1 VGGQTCRV
9 DCDMA
14 CHFIAKPL
22 GGFYDPVQQIR
33 ETALA
38 RDQRRLAAIL
48 AADVVGYSR
57 LMGREESGTVG
68 RLRTIRKQHLV
79 PVLARRGGRIVKLTG
94 DGVLVEFSSAVEALT
109 AAIEFQQT
117 ILDESR
123 GQAEDQVILF
133 RMGLH
138 LGDLIVEEDDLF
150 GDGVNVAARLEA
162 EAPPGGILISR
173 TVHEAVAG
181 RMKASFEDLG
191 GLLLKNIERPVQTF
205 SVQWQAADWRDAHEA
220 VVTAAPAAAPAAPL
234 ALPDKPS
241 IAVLPFDNMSAD
253 PEQEHFADGVVESIT
268 AALSRIRA
276 FFVIARNSAFAY
288 KGRPTNVREIGREL
302 GVAYVLEG
310 SVQRVGARVRITA
323 QLIETAGGVHL
334 WADRYDGSLDD
345 IFDLQDRITEAVA
358 GALQPSIRLAEI
370 ERSRRKRPQ
379 ELGAYDYAMRAMQH
393 AWLLEED
400 AAARALE
407 LLGKALEIDPDY
419 PLALALTAWCWAQR
433 SVYNWADDTAAAKAE
448 ALKLADRAASQ
459 STDDPLILAVLGT
472 VHTFAR
478 NYGVARVMLERAV
491 ALDPNAAWALS
502 RLGWLDVYADRPD
515 EAKIHFEKALRLSPL
530 DPINFNNL
538 VGLAS
543 ARAVAGDDAGAAD
556 LFIRALQERP
566 NAAWIHRNLAA
577 ALYGAGR
584 LNEARESIA
593 KLLVSHPGIT
603 IRKFREAMVF
613 SPSTLDRMAAQMR
626 ALGIPEE

>member
-1 VGGQTCRV
+1 L
-9 DCDMA
+9 
-14 CHFIAKPL
+14 P
-22 GGFYDPVQQIR
+22 R
-33 ETALA
+33 E
-38 RDQRRLAAIL
+38 QRRLAAIL

-57 LMGREESGTVG
+57 LMGRDESGTVA
-68 RLRTIRKQHLV
+68 RLRAIRKQTVV
-79 PVLARRGGRIVKLTG
+79 PIVDRRGGRIVKLTG
-94 DGVLVEFSSAVEALT
+94 DGVLAEFGSAVEALS
-109 AAIEFQQT
+109 AAIELQQAMRHHARH
-117 ILDESR
+117 EP
-123 GQAEDQVILF
+123 EDRAIVL

-138 LGDLIVEEDDLF
+138 VGDLIVEEDDLL

-162 EAPPGGILISR
+162 EASPAGILISR
-173 TVHEAVAG
+173 TVHEAVVG
-181 RMKASFEDLG
+181 RMNAGFEDMGNLR
-191 GLLLKNIERPVQTF
+191 LKNIDRPIQAFAVTWDPE
-205 SVQWQAADWRDAHEA
+205 QWTLPDEPATPYRHAAS
-220 VVTAAPAAAPAAPL
+220 APPAAPL
-234 ALPDKPS
+234 DLPDKPS
-241 IAVLPFDNMSAD
+241 IAVLPFDNMSND

-288 KGRPTNVREIGREL
+288 KGRATNVRDIGREL

-310 SVQRVGARVRITA
+310 SVQRVGQRVRITA
-323 QLIETAGGVHL
+323 QLVETSGGVHL
-334 WADRYDGSLDD
+334 WADRFDGSLDD
-345 IFDLQDRITEAVA
+345 VFDLQDRITEAVA

-379 ELGAYDYAMRAMQH
+379 DLGAYDYAMRAMPH
-393 AWLLEED
+393 AWLLER
-400 AAARALE
+400 AAADRALE
-407 LLGKALEIDPDY
+407 LLDKALRIDPDY

-433 SVYNWADDTAAAKAE
+433 SVYNWAEDTATAKAE

-459 STDDPLILAVLGT
+459 SSDDPLILAVLGT

-515 EAKIHFEKALRLSPL
+515 DARVHFEKAMRLSPL

-543 ARAVAGDDAGAAD
+543 ARQVAGDDAGAAD

-566 NAAWIHRNLAA
+566 NALWIHRNLAA

-584 LNEARESIA
+584 IEEAKASAAIVMAAYPGYTIA
-593 KLLVSHPGIT
+593 RYKD
-603 IRKFREAMVF
+603 AMVF
-613 SPSTLDRMAAQMR
+613 TPRALDRMAAQMR
-626 ALGIPEE
+626 ALGVPEG

>member
-1 VGGQTCRV
+1 
-9 DCDMA
+9 
-14 CHFIAKPL
+14 
-22 GGFYDPVQQIR
+22 
-33 ETALA
+33 
-38 RDQRRLAAIL
+38 
-48 AADVVGYSR
+48 
-57 LMGREESGTVG
+57 MGRDESGTVG

-94 DGVLVEFSSAVEALT
+94 DGVLVEFFSAVEALT

-173 TVHEAVAG
+173 TVHEAVVG
-181 RMKASFEDLG
+181 RMKASFEELG
-191 GLLLKNIERPVQTF
+191 SLLLKNIERPVQTF
-205 SVQWQAADWRDAHEA
+205 AVQWQAADWRDAHEA
-220 VVTAAPAAAPAAPL
+220 VASAAPTGAVPLAPAL

-241 IAVLPFDNMSAD
+241 IAVLPFDNMSGD

-310 SVQRVGARVRITA
+310 SVQRMGARVRITA
-323 QLIETAGGVHL
+323 QLIETAGGMHL
-334 WADRYDGSLDD
+334 WADKYDGSLDD
-345 IFDLQDRITEAVA
+345 IFDLQDRITENVA

-393 AWLLEED
+393 AWLLEQD
-400 AAARALE
+400 AATRALE
-407 LLGKALEIDPDY
+407 LLDKALQIDPDY
-419 PLALALTAWCWAQR
+419 PLALALSAWCRAQR
-433 SVYNWADDTAAAKAE
+433 SVYNWTDDPAAAKAE

-515 EAKIHFEKALRLSPL
+515 EARVHFEKAMRLSPL

-603 IRKFREAMVF
+603 IRKYREAMVF
-613 SPSTLDRMAAQMR
+613 SPATLERMTAQMR
-626 ALGIPEE
+626 ALGVPEE

>member
-1 VGGQTCRV
+1 
-9 DCDMA
+9 M
-14 CHFIAKPL
+14 
-22 GGFYDPVQQIR
+22 
-33 ETALA
+33 
-38 RDQRRLAAIL
+38 

-57 LMGREESGTVG
+57 LMGRDESGTVS
-68 RLRTIRKQHLV
+68 RLRAIRRQHLM
-79 PVLARRGGRIVKLTG
+79 PVVARRGGRIVKLTG
-94 DGVLVEFSSAVEALT
+94 DGVLVEFASAVEALT
-109 AAIEFQQT
+109 AAIELQQT
-117 ILDESR
+117 MVEESR
-123 GQAEDQVILF
+123 GQAEDHAILF

-150 GDGVNVAARLEA
+150 GDGVNVAARLEG
-162 EAPPGGILISR
+162 EAPAGGILISR

-191 GLLLKNIERPVQTF
+191 GLLLKNIDRPVQTF
-205 SVQWQAADWRDAHEA
+205 SVRWQPSDWQVLHD
-220 VVTAAPAAAPAAPL
+220 AAPAAALAAAPAASAPAERL

-241 IAVLPFDNMSAD
+241 IAVLPFDNLSGD

-276 FFVIARNSAFAY
+276 FFVIARNSAFTY

-323 QLIETAGGVHL
+323 QLIETAGGMHL
-334 WADRYDGSLDD
+334 WADKYDGSLED
-345 IFDLQDRITEAVA
+345 IFDLQDRITENVA

-379 ELGAYDYAMRAMQH
+379 ELGAYDYAMRAMQY
-393 AWLLEED
+393 AWLLEQD
-400 AAARALE
+400 AATRALE
-407 LLGKALEIDPDY
+407 LLDKALQLDPDY
-419 PLALALTAWCWAQR
+419 PLALALSAWCRAQR
-433 SVYNWADDTAAAKAE
+433 SVYNWTDDPGAAKAE

-502 RLGWLDVYADRPD
+502 RLGWLDVYADRPN
-515 EAKIHFEKALRLSPL
+515 EAKVHFEKALRLSPL

-543 ARAVAGDDAGAAD
+543 ARLVAGEDAAAAD
-556 LFIRALQERP
+556 LMIRALQERP
-566 NAAWIHRNLAA
+566 NAVWIHRNLAL

-584 LNEARESIA
+584 LDEAKASLGT
-593 KLLVSHPGIT
+593 LLASHPGFT

-613 SPSTLDRMAAQMR
+613 SPGALDRMAAQMR
-626 ALGIPEE
+626 ALGVPEE

>member
-1 VGGQTCRV
+1 
-9 DCDMA
+9 M
-14 CHFIAKPL
+14 
-22 GGFYDPVQQIR
+22 
-33 ETALA
+33 A

-57 LMGREESGTVG
+57 LMGRDESGTVS
-68 RLRTIRKQHLV
+68 RVRTIRKEHLT
-79 PVLARRGGRIVKLTG
+79 PILERRGGRIVKLTG
-94 DGVLVEFSSAVEALT
+94 DGALLEFASAVEALT
-109 AAIEFQQT
+109 AAIEFQQK
-117 ILDESR
+117 ILDESI
-123 GQAEDQVILF
+123 GEAEDRIIQF

-150 GDGVNVAARLEA
+150 GDGVNVAARLET

-181 RMKASFEDLG
+181 RIKASFEDLG
-191 GLLLKNIERPVQTF
+191 NLVLKNIERPVQTF
-205 SVQWQAADWRDAHEA
+205 AVHWQAMDWRHAHEA
-220 VVTAAPAAAPAAPL
+220 VATAAPVGARAAARVAAL

-288 KGRPTNVREIGREL
+288 KGHPTNVRDIGREL

-310 SVQRVGARVRITA
+310 SVQRVGTRVRITA
-323 QLIETAGGVHL
+323 QLIETAGGAHL

-370 ERSRRKRPQ
+370 ERARRKRPQ
-379 ELGAYDYAMRAMQH
+379 DLGAYDYAMRAMQY
-393 AWLLEED
+393 AWLLEKD

-433 SVYNWADDTAAAKAE
+433 SVYNWADDAATAKAE
-448 ALKLADRAASQ
+448 ALKLADRAADQ
-459 STDDPLILAVLGT
+459 SADDPLILAVLGT

-478 NYGVARVMLERAV
+478 NYGVARVMLERAI

-502 RLGWLDVYADRPD
+502 RLGWLDVYADRAD
-515 EAKIHFEKALRLSPL
+515 DAKVHFEKALRLSPL

-543 ARAVAGDDAGAAD
+543 ARQVAGDDPAAAD

-566 NAAWIHRNLAA
+566 NAVWIHRHLAA
-577 ALYGAGR
+577 SLWGAGR
-584 LNEARESIA
+584 VEEARASLA
-593 KLLVSHPGIT
+593 TLLDSQPGFT
-603 IRKFREAMVF
+603 IRRFREVMVF
-613 SPSTLDRMAAQMR
+613 TPRALDRMIEQMR
-626 ALGIPEE
+626 ALGVPDE

>member
-1 VGGQTCRV
+1 
-9 DCDMA
+9 
-14 CHFIAKPL
+14 
-22 GGFYDPVQQIR
+22 
-33 ETALA
+33 
-38 RDQRRLAAIL
+38 
-48 AADVVGYSR
+48 
-57 LMGREESGTVG
+57 MGRDESGTVG

-94 DGVLVEFSSAVEALT
+94 DGVLVEFFSAVEALT

-173 TVHEAVAG
+173 TVHEAVVG
-181 RMKASFEDLG
+181 RMKASFEELG
-191 GLLLKNIERPVQTF
+191 SLLLKNIERPVQTF
-205 SVQWQAADWRDAHEA
+205 AVQWQAADWRDAHEA
-220 VVTAAPAAAPAAPL
+220 VASAAPTGAVPLAPAL

-241 IAVLPFDNMSAD
+241 IAVLPFDNMSGD

-310 SVQRVGARVRITA
+310 SVQRMGARVRITA
-323 QLIETAGGVHL
+323 QLIETAGGMHL
-334 WADRYDGSLDD
+334 WADKYDGSLDD
-345 IFDLQDRITEAVA
+345 IFDLQDRITENVA

-393 AWLLEED
+393 AWLLEQD
-400 AAARALE
+400 AATRALE
-407 LLGKALEIDPDY
+407 LLDKALQIDPDY
-419 PLALALTAWCWAQR
+419 PLALALSAWCRAQR
-433 SVYNWADDTAAAKAE
+433 SVYNWTDDPAAAKAE

-515 EAKIHFEKALRLSPL
+515 EARVHFEKAMRLSPL

-566 NAAWIHRNLAA
+566 NAAWIYRNLAA

-603 IRKFREAMVF
+603 IRKYREAMVF
-613 SPSTLDRMAAQMR
+613 SPATLERMTAQMR
-626 ALGIPEE
+626 ALGVPEE

>member
-1 VGGQTCRV
+1 MVR
-9 DCDMA
+9 
-14 CHFIAKPL
+14 HFIAWPL
-22 GGFYDPVQQIR
+22 GSFYDPMQRIG
-33 ETALA
+33 EIALA

-57 LMGREESGTVG
+57 LMGRDESGTVG
-68 RLRTIRKQHLV
+68 RLRTIRKQHLE

-94 DGVLVEFSSAVEALT
+94 DGALVEFSSAVEALT

-117 ILDESR
+117 ILDETR
-123 GQAEDQVILF
+123 GQPEDQVILF

-173 TVHEAVAG
+173 TVHEAVVG
-181 RMKASFEDLG
+181 RMKASFEELG
-191 GLLLKNIERPVQTF
+191 SLLFKNIDRPVETF
-205 SVQWQAADWRDAHEA
+205 AVQWQAADWRDAHEA
-220 VVTAAPAAAPAAPL
+220 VTTATPAAASAIPL

-241 IAVLPFDNMSAD
+241 IAILPFDNMSAD

-288 KGRPTNVREIGREL
+288 KGHPTNVRDIGREL

-310 SVQRVGARVRITA
+310 SVQRVGSRVRITA
-323 QLIETAGGVHL
+323 QLVETVGGAHL
-334 WADRYDGSLDD
+334 WADKYDGSLDD

-370 ERSRRKRPQ
+370 ERAQRKRPQ
-379 ELGAYDYAMRAMQH
+379 ELGAYDYAMRAMSH
-393 AWLLEED
+393 VWLLERD
-400 AAARALE
+400 AADHALA
-407 LLGKALEIDPDY
+407 LLDKALQLDPDY
-419 PLALALTAWCWAQR
+419 PLALALSAWCWAQR
-433 SVYNWADDTAAAKAE
+433 SVYNWAEDSAAAKAE
-448 ALKLADRAASQ
+448 ALKLADRAASR

-491 ALDPNAAWALS
+491 AIDPNAAWALS

-515 EAKIHFEKALRLSPL
+515 EAKVHFDKAMRLSPL
-530 DPINFNNL
+530 DPVNFNNL

-543 ARAVAGDDAGAAD
+543 ARAVAGDDVGAAD

-566 NAAWIHRNLAA
+566 NAAWIHRNLAP

-584 LNEARESIA
+584 LDEARQSLA
-593 KLLVSHPGIT
+593 KLLVSHPDIT

-613 SPSTLDRMAAQMR
+613 SPDALDRMAAQMR

>member
-1 VGGQTCRV
+1 
-9 DCDMA
+9 
-14 CHFIAKPL
+14 
-22 GGFYDPVQQIR
+22 
-33 ETALA
+33 LA

-57 LMGREESGTVG
+57 LVGRDESGTVR
-68 RLRTIRKQHLV
+68 RLRTIRKQHLE

-123 GQAEDQVILF
+123 DQADGKAILF

-138 LGDLIVEEDDLF
+138 LGDLIVEEEDLF

-173 TVHEAVAG
+173 TVHEAVVG
-181 RMKASFEDLG
+181 RIQASFEELG
-191 GLLLKNIERPVQTF
+191 NLLLKNIERPVQTF
-205 SVQWQAADWRDAHEA
+205 AVQWQAVDWRDAHEA
-220 VVTAAPAAAPAAPL
+220 VATAAPASAVAVPL
-234 ALPDKPS
+234 PLPDKPS

-323 QLIETAGGVHL
+323 QLIETAGGMHL

-379 ELGAYDYAMRAMQH
+379 ELGAYDYAIRAMQH
-393 AWLLEED
+393 AWLLEEE

-407 LLGKALEIDPDY
+407 LLGKALEIEPDY

-433 SVYNWADDTAAAKAE
+433 SVYNWVDDAAAAKAE

-515 EAKIHFEKALRLSPL
+515 EARLHFEKAMRLSPL

-566 NAAWIHRNLAA
+566 NAAWIHRNLAG

-584 LNEARESIA
+584 LEEARESIA
-593 KLLVSHPGIT
+593 KLLISHPGIT

-613 SPSTLDRMAAQMR
+613 SPGTLDRMAGQLR
-626 ALGIPEE
+626 GLGIPEE